1 MLCKWLKLIC
11 QQTTLINAY
20 YESWSYMMQTG
31 FRESFRTLDKLSAYQ
46 FQLPVDQAV
55 RQFESINDVFM

>member
-1 MLCKWLKLIC
+1 MLCKWMKLIC

-20 YESWSYMMQTG
+20 YESWSYMIQTG
-31 FRESFRTLDKLSAYQ
+31 FRESFRTLDKLSAFQ
-46 FQLPVDQAV
+46 FELPVDQAV